1 VAAKKGTIIM
11 NLLTK
16 KDPHVSTLTSPRRA
30 IIPRHELEE
39 TADAFII
46 TAYVPGVDLS
56 ELETQMD
63 GESLTVCARRMWTPP
78 TDWTSVYREIPV
90 GDYRLVLELDHR
102 VNRDAVKAELKQ
114 GVLTLTL
121 PKAEA
126 VKPRRIEIK
135 G

>member
-1 VAAKKGTIIM
+1 M

-16 KDPHVSTLTSPRRA
+16 KDPHVSTQTAPRRT
-30 IIPRHELEE
+30 IIPRYDVEE

-46 TAYVPGVDLS
+46 TAFVPGVNRS
-56 ELETQMD
+56 ELETHLD
-63 GESLTVCARRMWTPP
+63 NETLIVFARRTWTPP
-78 TDWTSVYREIPV
+78 SDWTSVYRETPLA
-90 GDYRLVLELDHR
+90 DFRLVLEIDHR
-102 VNRDAVKAELKQ
+102 VNRDAVRAELNQ

>member
-1 VAAKKGTIIM
+1 M

-16 KDPHVSTLTSPRRA
+16 KDPQASTQTAPRRA
-30 IIPRHELEE
+30 IVPRYNVQE

-46 TAYVPGVDLS
+46 TAYVPGVSRSDV
-56 ELETQMD
+56 ETHVD
-63 GESLTVCARRMWTPP
+63 NDTLTVSARRAWTPP
-78 TDWTSVYREIPV
+78 ADWTALYRETPQA
-90 GDYRLVLELDHR
+90 DYQLALELDNR
-102 VNRDAVKAELKQ
+102 VNRDAVRAELTQ

-135 G
+135 D